1 MKEVWAPVPG
11 YEGRYD
17 VSADGQIMRVKN
29 VHGAT
34 PGRLIGQDVDARG
47 YLRVTLLG
55 GHRGTAKG
63 FFIHRLV
70 AAAFLGP
77 RPQGLQVNHKD
88 GDKSNNAI
96 DNLEYVTP
104 KQNIEHAERLGL
116 RPKKRGVEHPGARL
130 TDDDVRA
137 IRRRRPNEPLA
148 VLAAEY
154 GIGIAQVSRIA
165 SRLRWAHLGDTE

>member
-1 MKEVWAPVPG
+1 MTEVWAPVPG

-17 VSADGQIMRVKN
+17 VSADGQIMRVRN

-47 YLRVTLLG
+47 YSRVTLYSG
-55 GHRGTAKG
+55 TRGTAKTH
-63 FFIHRLV
+63 FIHRLV

-77 RPQGLQVNHKD
+77 RPKGYQVNHRDANKL
-88 GDKSNNAI
+88 NNDL

-137 IRRRRPNEPLA
+137 IRSRRPSEPLA
-148 VLAAEY
+148 ALAAEY